1 MLITSKDNSKIKD
14 YIKLKQKKYRDE
26 TNTFIVE
33 GLHSVIEAF
42 RSGLLIE
49 AILEQD
55 EVIPIECEKVYVTR
69 ELIELISS
77 TEHPENVMGLCN
89 KRESTLEG
97 DKILLIDG
105 VQDPGNLGTIIR
117 SSLAFN
123 VDTIVLG
130 KGTTDLYN
138 PKTVRSTQG
147 MLFHIN
153 IVNGDLDKVIDEL
166 KERDIPIYGTNV
178 SYGIDVKELSSKDT
192 ERYALIVGNEGA
204 GVNRDL
210 LDKCD
215 KLLCIKMNDLVES
228 LNVGVATSILLYE
241 LRGK

>member
-1 MLITSKDNSKIKD
+1 MLITSKDNNKIKD
-14 YIKLKQKKYRDE
+14 YIKLKQKKFRDE

-42 RSGLLIE
+42 RGGLLIE

-77 TEHPENVMGLCN
+77 TEHPENVMGLC
-89 KRESTLEG
+89 KKKESTLEG
-97 DKILLIDG
+97 DRILLIDG

-117 SSLAFN
+117 SSLAFD

-153 IVNGDLDKVIDEL
+153 IINGDLFKVIDEL
-166 KERDIPIYGTNV
+166 KEKNIPIYGTNA
-178 SYGIDVKELSSKDT
+178 SGDMIGIAGHPRESPFRQIAPGRNQQNAFMIQHIRTHHQL
-192 ERYALIVGNEGA
+192 YACKS
-204 GVNRDL
+204 R
-210 LDKCD
+210 
-215 KLLCIKMNDLVES
+215 
-228 LNVGVATSILLYE
+228 
-241 LRGK
+241 